1 MTDDEAVARIAA
13 GRIRRE
19 HIKEVEV
26 RMRHWLVGDQL
37 SEVLLMSNELTV
49 QDVRMIANQASV
61 FAELAMHDFEYK
73 GDEQDD

>member
-1 MTDDEAVARIAA
+1 MTDDEAVAKISA

-19 HIKEVEV
+19 RIKEVET

-61 FAELAMHDFEYK
+61 FAELAMHDFVYK